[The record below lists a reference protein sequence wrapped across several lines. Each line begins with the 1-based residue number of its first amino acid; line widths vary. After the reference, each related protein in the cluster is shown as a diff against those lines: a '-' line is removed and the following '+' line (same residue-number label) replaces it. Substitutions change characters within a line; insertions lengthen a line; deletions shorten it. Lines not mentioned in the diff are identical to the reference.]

1 MQPRHKSPAPTGER
15 NSEWQ
20 TEDATECLSTA
31 SPARSMLVG
40 RDFDSFDEG
49 LGASANNGNQVRTA
63 IRSKQLHVSYSA
75 CELLCLL
82 ELAAFPLA
90 SRKIQMVRIRAT

>member
-1 MQPRHKSPAPTGER
+1 MQPRYRPLAIGGER
-15 NSEWQ
+15 NSKQQ

-49 LGASANNGNQVRTA
+49 LDASANNGNQVRTA
-63 IRSKQLHVSYSA
+63 IRSKQLLVPYSTY
-75 CELLCLL
+75 ELLCLL
-82 ELAAFPLA
+82 ELAAFPLET
-90 SRKIQMVRIRAT
+90 SKIQMVRIRAI